1 MVEEITSSGSPDE
14 WSDLPPSPRN
24 FATSRRAL
32 SVVLAT
38 SIVVPLV
45 CFSAYCYR
53 DYVSRVSAA
62 NGAVTRLARVAQEH
76 ALKVMDLNGD
86 MSTRVTD
93 VLGARDD
100 RQIDEKEES
109 LHEQLDRIGGGYPQ
123 VASIAV
129 FGTGGRLLVSSRY
142 YPSPPISI
150 AGREDFKAARALSPQ
165 PYIALPMRGAVS
177 GLPVFNMTTA
187 RLTPD
192 GRFLGAIAVALRL
205 DYFERFYGELSEE
218 GLPVAVGL
226 YRRDGATLVR
236 YFGRPAPGKA
246 RLSQQR
252 PEPVLAEVL
261 RDKPASGMTRIV
273 SGDDDLATIT
283 AFRRV
288 GDYPLYVAVGYE
300 PATVWMQWWKHCAL
314 IGILIGVPSIA
325 VWLLVLYSFR
335 QVSAEERAW
344 RSWHAEAMRRA
355 SAEASGRRL
364 QRMGALGNL
373 VGNVAHEFNNLLL
386 AVSTNMAIA
395 RSKECKDVDAE
406 VGAVERVV
414 EGASALARGL
424 LSVTGK
430 LPARQAIV
438 RLDSWLP
445 SVEEAIRRVFETDTV
460 KVSVEVPSDPWPV
473 LVDVSE
479 LKLTIINVATNAGDA
494 MPHGGRFVVQVQ
506 NLQMAGDD
514 PDLPAGDYVLVE
526 LSDNGEGMPDEVV
539 RRAFEPLF
547 TTRRRVARVGLGLS
561 QVLAACERN
570 GGTARLNSEWGAGTT
585 VRLYLPRYRDA
596 VDDPVLAATASVE
609 ATSASRPSVLIV
621 EDNLEVA
628 AGLAAALGF
637 LDLQVHHET
646 GADSALSLLDSGVSF
661 DFVLSDIQ
669 MPGRL
674 NGIDLAERL
683 RAQYPTL
690 RMALMTGYAD
700 ELERAQRVG
709 VPILS
714 KPFAIRDL
722 HHLIVAGLSED
733 SRHVIR
739 IS

>member
-1 MVEEITSSGSPDE
+1 MVEEITSSGNPHES
-14 WSDLPPSPRN
+14 SDLPPSPRN
-24 FATSRRAL
+24 FATSRRVL
-32 SVVLAT
+32 LVVLAT
-38 SIVVPLV
+38 SIMVPLV

-53 DYVSRVSAA
+53 DYVSRVSVAD
-62 NGAVTRLARVAQEH
+62 GAVTRLARVAQEH
-76 ALKVMDLNGD
+76 ALKVMDLNSD

-93 VLGARDD
+93 VLGVRDD
-100 RQIDEKEES
+100 RQIDENEES
-109 LHEQLDRIGGGYPQ
+109 LHKQLDRIGGGYPQ

-129 FGTGGRLLVSSRY
+129 FGTGGQLLVSSRY
-142 YPSPPISI
+142 SPSPRISI
-150 AGREDFKAARALSPQ
+150 AGREDFKAAPALAPL
-165 PYIALPMRGAVS
+165 PYISLPMRGAVS

-192 GRFLGAIAVALRL
+192 GRFLGVIAVALRL
-205 DYFERFYGELSEE
+205 DYFDRFYGELSEE

-226 YRRDGATLVR
+226 YRRDGAVLVR
-236 YFGRPAPGKA
+236 YTGRPERGETRFSQERADPGLV
-246 RLSQQR
+246 RM
-252 PEPVLAEVL
+252 L
-261 RDKPASGMTRIV
+261 RDNPAFGVTRTV
-273 SGDDDLATIT
+273 SGDDDATIT

-288 GDYPLYVAVGYE
+288 GDYPLYVAVDYE
-300 PATVWMQWWKHCAL
+300 AATVWTQWWKHCAL
-314 IGILIGVPSIA
+314 IGTLIGVPSIA

-344 RSWHAEAMRRA
+344 RRWHVEATRRA
-355 SAEASGRRL
+355 SAEASGRYL

-395 RSKECKDVDAE
+395 RSKGCNDVDKE

-424 LSVTGK
+424 LSVARK
-430 LPARQAIV
+430 LPARQEIV
-438 RLDSWLP
+438 RFDSWLP
-445 SVEEAIRRVFETDTV
+445 RVENAIQQVFGSDTV

-473 LVDVSE
+473 LADTAE
-479 LKLTIINVATNAGDA
+479 LELAIMNVTTNAADA
-494 MPHGGRFVVQVQ
+494 MPDGGRFFVRVQ

-514 PDLPAGDYVLVE
+514 PDLPAGDYVMVA
-526 LSDNGEGMPDEVV
+526 LSDNGEGMPDAVV

-570 GGTARLNSEWGAGTT
+570 GGTARLNSERGAGTT
-585 VRLYLPRYRDA
+585 VRLYLPRYRGA
-596 VDDPVLAATASVE
+596 VDDPVLGATASVE
-609 ATSASRPSVLIV
+609 ASGVSRPSVLIV

-628 AGLAAALGF
+628 AGVAAALGF

-646 GADSALSLLDSGVSF
+646 SADSALSLLDSGVRF

-674 NGIDLAERL
+674 NGIDLVEQL
-683 RAQYPTL
+683 RARFPAL
-690 RMALMTGYAD
+690 RLALMTGYAD
-700 ELERAQRVG
+700 ELERARRAG
-709 VPILS
+709 VPILA
-714 KPFAIRDL
+714 KPFDIRDL
-722 HHLIVAGLSED
+722 HRLIVAGASAAT
-733 SRHVIR
+733 S
-739 IS
+739 